1 MLQPLTLLIPQVDQI
16 TGREYPWND
25 LYNVIV
31 SCLCVSN
38 GCGSMLVGV
47 LQIFAL
53 IILSICSNVCLCS
66 LLYYLNL
73 DSLQLL

>member
-1 MLQPLTLLIPQVDQI
+1 MLQPLTLLIPQVGQI
-16 TGREYPWND
+16 IGREYPWND

-31 SCLCVSN
+31 TCLCVSN
-38 GCGSMLVGV
+38 GYGSMLIGV

-53 IILSICSNVCLCS
+53 ILLSIYSNVCLCS

-73 DSLQLL
+73 DSLHLL